1 VSYQTHD
8 LTEWAQFLSLGT
20 GLTATGWLLW
30 LLLFE
35 PLLDCDLDPRPLVR
49 RMARTVHEGAVYAG
63 NNLNRA
69 YASAHHQ
76 LTPVAAWVWHAL
88 FTARE
93 ACRDAAALLILLT
106 TRPEATR

>member
-1 VSYQTHD
+1 VSTHSPA
-8 LTEWAQFLSLGT
+8 EWAAFLSLGT

-35 PLLDCDLDPRPLVR
+35 PLLDCDLDPRPPVR
-49 RMARTVHEGAVYAG
+49 RTARAVHEGAVRAG
-63 NNLNRA
+63 FDLNRA
-69 YASAHHQ
+69 ISSGRHYLA
-76 LTPVAAWVWHAL
+76 PVAAWVWHAL